1 MTDSRK
7 SDGCL
12 ASTVESPKIRFRV
25 FDFRRAP
32 KLALPVRSQDF
43 STSLLRAC
51 LFAIVYYGFC
61 LIAICRSRAKSRG
74 FSKFRQNGTSQIHL
88 LFSVLVLHLPRF
100 ITGCM
105 TLSCHDTRIS
115 VGCSAP
121 LLRRQTGY
129 RRFG

>member
-32 KLALPVRSQDF
+32 KLALPVRAQDF
-43 STSLLRAC
+43 STSLLRVC

-61 LIAICRSRAKSRG
+61 LA
-74 FSKFRQNGTSQIHL
+74 
-88 LFSVLVLHLPRF
+88 
-100 ITGCM
+100 
-105 TLSCHDTRIS
+105 
-115 VGCSAP
+115 CSARLDSSWQP
-121 LLRRQTGY
+121 
-129 RRFG
+129 FG